1 MPVFAAKTFNF
12 LVRRYLMTTRL
23 ALTAVLVCTLSSSLP
38 VNGQGKKGKSNSA
51 LAALNGWLFSLPQGT
66 GQAQAAGKP
75 LMVVFRCDP

>member
-1 MPVFAAKTFNF
+1 
-12 LVRRYLMTTRL
+12 MTTRF

-38 VNGQGKKGKSNSA
+38 VYGQGKKGKGNGA

-66 GQAQAAGKP
+66 GQATAGSKP